1 MPEPNFTKGR
11 ISKSIGAA
19 NKSRPAKINII
30 PNIIERITIK
40 NLIFFEIF
48 CVLALANE
56 VKAKTKII
64 KIIIPKKTKFIY

>member
-11 ISKSIGAA
+11 INKSIGAA

-30 PNIIERITIK
+30 PNNIERITIR

-64 KIIIPKKTKFIY
+64 KIIIPKKAKFIY